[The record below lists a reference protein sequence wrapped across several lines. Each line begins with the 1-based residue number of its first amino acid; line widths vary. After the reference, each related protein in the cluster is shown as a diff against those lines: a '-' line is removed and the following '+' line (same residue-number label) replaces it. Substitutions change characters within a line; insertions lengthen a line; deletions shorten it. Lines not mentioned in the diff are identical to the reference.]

1 MEINLTNHVF
11 LFRKQLLMNIMRILI
26 FFFCTT
32 FFALTPNDVVSQNSK
47 VKIAEDKL
55 LTVDEVFYLIMDQT
69 NYKFFYEI
77 GIFKDFP
84 KVQVK
89 KGVIKTND
97 LLEECLSSGNLTVT
111 LTKNNCIVIEK
122 KQSLVSEIQYFQLS
136 GTVSDEAG
144 VPLPGASIVEK
155 GTSKGVLTDF
165 DGNFSIKLSNSK
177 AVLEVSYVG
186 FVSKEIAVN
195 NQRTL
200 EIVLKNSTTDLEE
213 VVIVGYGSVK
223 KKDLTGSVSTVKSE
237 SIEKINTGS
246 LNDALQGM
254 AAGVQVTASS
264 GTPGKGSSIIIR
276 GGSSIS
282 ASNEPLYVIDG
293 FPQLGGDNMDLN
305 PQNIESVTIL
315 KDAAAGAI
323 YGARASNG
331 VVLITTKSGSKDEI
345 PKISYTSRFSLAN
358 PIKKIETMD
367 IVDYARVQ
375 KVINPN
381 PSFYENP
388 ETFRDSIS
396 VNWQDKIFRPALTQT
411 HDMQISGGSKNS
423 KYSASLGYYNQE
435 GIVDNTSY
443 TRINSRL
450 RLESDISKKL
460 KTGVNISYTSGQS
473 LGPSF
478 QGQGGLGMIALHLRP
493 FIPASGFD
501 GDLEGYEDPTYNE
514 AGSYNPIEGLK
525 RFLVEGNNLRFSTI
539 NYLEYEPVKNFTL
552 KTTGSLNYYG
562 SKSKSYQPSDIGFAS
577 SYNGIGSIGHNET
590 TSWLFENT
598 ANYKLKIANHKI
610 EALAGFSAQST
621 VGESFSVRSY
631 NFPIE
636 TLGYD
641 NIALGVDLEAP
652 KSNKYKATLA
662 SLFGRVSYDFRGKY
676 LLNATVRYDGSSNL
690 GADNKWGM
698 FPSAGLAW
706 RVSEESFIKKLNIFT
721 DLKFRASYG
730 LTGNNSI
737 GNYRSLLTYTAANI
751 SINSSQV
758 LGQIPNSMPNSDL
771 KWEQNKQLDLGLD
784 LKLFKGKLNFTAD
797 YYKKKSK
804 DLLLNAPVP
813 INSGFTTFT
822 NNIGDIQSSGY
833 EFDLGG
839 TIIKN
844 KNLSWTSQFN
854 ISFPSTKVLK
864 LSDTDYF
871 FTGSAGRKQNV
882 FKVQEGEPLGSFF
895 GYIYDGVNQNQ
906 DEVDNLPQ
914 YGGSDRIGSPRYKDI
929 SGPDGVPDGII
940 NAFDRTILG
949 NGLPDVFGGLTNS
962 FRYKSFDFSFV
973 FTYRFG
979 NKVLNSNKSE
989 LTASANRGGPKYMLN
1004 AWSPENPTNELWA
1017 WGQDSVLEFLNVT
1030 SWLLE
1035 DGSFVRLNNITF
1047 GYSLPKYVIKKLNI
1061 QNFRIFLAG
1070 DKILTFSK
1078 YKGYD
1083 PEVGVSMLQ
1092 PGIDLTSYPN
1102 QKKITVGINITF

>member
-1 MEINLTNHVF
+1 MKKSDVDNAFKKRRCKKLNFKMKFCF
-11 LFRKQLLMNIMRILI
+11 LVASIML
-26 FFFCTT
+26 
-32 FFALTPNDVVSQNSK
+32 
-47 VKIAEDKL
+47 
-55 LTVDEVFYLIMDQT
+55 
-69 NYKFFYEI
+69 
-77 GIFKDFP
+77 
-84 KVQVK
+84 
-89 KGVIKTND
+89 
-97 LLEECLSSGNLTVT
+97 
-111 LTKNNCIVIEK
+111 
-122 KQSLVSEIQYFQLS
+122 FQLS
-136 GTVSDEAG
+136 ANSVMSQKKMEFDYSNVPLKRILNEIKSQTGYRFFYNVKEIDDTQKTSLNVDKETIREVLRKLSVKANFDYRINGNQVVLTKKENTNYNSQKTEIKGTVMDRDG

-155 GTSKGVLTDF
+155 GTANGTQTDF
-165 DGNFSIKLSNSK
+165 DGNFSISVENPNT
-177 AVLEVSYVG
+177 VLVISYLG
-186 FVSKEIAVN
+186 FATKEIS
-195 NQRTL
+195 L
-200 EIVLKNSTTDLEE
+200 EGQNSLNIILLESASGLDE
-213 VVIVGYGSVK
+213 VVVIGYGSVK

-237 SIEKINTGS
+237 SIEKFNTGS

-254 AAGVQVTASS
+254 AAGVQVTSTS
-264 GTPGKGSSIIIR
+264 GTPGQGSNIIIR

-315 KDAAAGAI
+315 KDASAGAI

-331 VVLITTKSGSKDEI
+331 VILITTKSGSKNES

-358 PIKKIETMD
+358 PIRKIETMD
-367 IVDYARVQ
+367 IVEFATVQ
-375 KVINPN
+375 KAIHPN
-381 PSFYENP
+381 PSFYEYP
-388 ETFRDSIS
+388 ERFRDSTS

-411 HDMQISGGSKNS
+411 HDMQVSGGSKNS

-450 RLESDISKKL
+450 RLESDISSKL
-460 KTGVNISYTSGQS
+460 KSGVNISYTSGQS

-493 FIPASGFD
+493 FIPESGFD
-501 GDLEGYEDPTYNE
+501 GDLEGYEDPTYTE
-514 AGSYNPIEGLK
+514 AGSYNPLKGLS
-525 RFLVEGNNLRFSTI
+525 RFLVEGNNSKFTTI
-539 NYLEYEPVKNFTL
+539 NYLEYEPVKDLTL
-552 KTTGSLNYYG
+552 KATGSLNYYG
-562 SKSKSYQPSDIGFAS
+562 SKSKSYQPSDIGFAA
-577 SYNGIGSIGHNET
+577 SYNGIGSINHNET

-598 ANYKLKIANHKI
+598 ANYKFEIADHKI
-610 EALAGFSAQST
+610 EVLGGFSAQAT
-621 VGESFSVRSY
+621 VGESFGVRSF

-641 NIALGVDLEAP
+641 NISLGTDLEAP
-652 KSNKYKATLA
+652 RSNKYKSTIA
-662 SLFGRVSYDFRGKY
+662 SVFGRLSYDFHGKY
-676 LLNATVRYDGSSNL
+676 LLNTTLRYDGSSNL
-690 GADNKWGM
+690 GAANKWGV
-698 FPSAGLAW
+698 FPSVGLAW
-706 RVSEESFIKKLNIFT
+706 RVSEESFVKNLNIFT

-730 LTGNNSI
+730 ITGNNSI
-737 GNYRSLLTYTAANI
+737 GNYRSLLTYKAANI
-751 SINSSQV
+751 SINSNQV
-758 LGQIPNSMPNSDL
+758 LGQIPSTMPNSDL
-771 KWEQNKQLDLGLD
+771 RWEQNKQLDLGLD
-784 LKLFKGKLNFTAD
+784 LRLFKGRLNFTAD
-797 YYKKKSK
+797 YYKKQSK

-822 NNIGDIQSSGY
+822 NNIGDIQASGY

-839 TIIKN
+839 TILNNENEKL
-844 KNLSWTSQFN
+844 KWTSQFN

-871 FTGSAGRKQNV
+871 FTGTAGRKENV

-895 GYIYDGVNQNQ
+895 GYIYDGVNQNE
-906 DEVDNLPQ
+906 DDVNNFPQ
-914 YGGSDRIGSPRYKDI
+914 YGGSEKVGSPRYRDI
-929 SGPDGVPDGII
+929 SGPDDVPDGVI

-962 FRYKSFDFSFV
+962 FLYKSFDFSFV

-979 NKVLNSNKSE
+979 NEVLNSNKSE
-989 LTASANRGGPKYMLN
+989 LTAGVNRGGPKYMLD

-1017 WGQDSVLEFLNVT
+1017 WGQDSALEFLNVS

-1035 DGSFVRLNNITF
+1035 DGSFVRLNNITV
-1047 GYSLPKYVIKKLNI
+1047 GYSLPKSLTDKLKI
-1061 QNFRIFLAG
+1061 QDFRIFLAG

-1083 PEVGVSMLQ
+1083 PEVGISMLT

-1102 QKKITVGINITF
+1102 QKKVTVGLNITF